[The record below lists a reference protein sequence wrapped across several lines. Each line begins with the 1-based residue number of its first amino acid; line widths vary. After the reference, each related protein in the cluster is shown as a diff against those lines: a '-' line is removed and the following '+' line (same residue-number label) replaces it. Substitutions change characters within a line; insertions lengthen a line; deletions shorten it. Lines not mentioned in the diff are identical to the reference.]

1 MRVVVIGATGGTGRE
16 LVKQALERGY
26 YVTALVRNSLKFS
39 LHHEALR
46 IAVGNVLDPQS
57 FHRAIEGHDAVLCAL
72 GHKRW
77 FYPNRILSAGTQNVI
92 DAMKVAGIRRLVC
105 ETSLGVGDS
114 FGRLGI
120 YYTLF
125 VVPFILPLY
134 YWDKYRQERV
144 IRASGLD
151 WVIVR
156 PAALTNSPKR
166 DKYRHGPHVGNWLLT
181 LRISRADV
189 ADFML
194 NQLTDDTYLCSTPG
208 LAW

>member
-1 MRVVVIGATGGTGRE
+1 MRVLVIGASGGTGRQ
-16 LVKQALERGY
+16 LVEQALERGDN
-26 YVTALVRNSLKFS
+26 VTAFVRDPRRLPAR
-39 LHHEALR
+39 HEALR
-46 IAVGNVLDPQS
+46 IVVGDVLDPQS
-57 FHRAIEGHDAVLCAL
+57 LQQAVRDQDAVVCAL

-77 FYPNRILSAGTQNVI
+77 FYPNKILSAGTQNII
-92 DAMKVAGIRRLVC
+92 DAMKAEGIRRLVC
-105 ETSLGVGDS
+105 ETALGVGNS
-114 FGRLGI
+114 IGRLGI

-134 YWDKYRQERV
+134 YWDKLRQERA

-156 PAALTNSPKR
+156 PAALTNASKR
-166 DKYRHGPHVGNWLLT
+166 GKYRHGPHVGNWLLT

-194 NQLTDDTYLCSTPG
+194 DQLADDTYLHSTPG
-208 LAW
+208 VAW